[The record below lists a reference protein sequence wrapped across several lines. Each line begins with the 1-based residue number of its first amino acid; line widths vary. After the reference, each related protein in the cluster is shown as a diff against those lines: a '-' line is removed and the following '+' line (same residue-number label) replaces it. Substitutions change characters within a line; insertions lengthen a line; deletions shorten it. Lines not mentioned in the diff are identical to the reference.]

1 MGLSDSLVKLYPE
14 LLSKLRMQ
22 VDLSDKQKSYCNQQA
37 KKKKKKKKAL
47 KNKVAGIF
55 IASH

>member
-1 MGLSDSLVKLYPE
+1 
-14 LLSKLRMQ
+14 MQ
-22 VDLSDKQKSYCNQQA
+22 VDFFGKQKSYCNQQA
-37 KKKKKKKKAL
+37 KKKKNKAW

>member
-1 MGLSDSLVKLYPE
+1 MGLSDSLVKRYPE

-37 KKKKKKKKAL
+37 KKKKKKEGL
-47 KNKVAGIF
+47 KE
-55 IASH
+55 

>member
-37 KKKKKKKKAL
+37 KKKKKKEGL
-47 KNKVAGIF
+47 KE
-55 IASH
+55 

>member
-37 KKKKKKKKAL
+37 KKKKKKIRGEKKKL
-47 KNKVAGIF
+47 RGY
-55 IASH
+55 

>member
-37 KKKKKKKKAL
+37 KKKKKKMAW

>member
-1 MGLSDSLVKLYPE
+1 MGLSDSLEKLYPE
-14 LLSKLRMQ
+14 LLSKPRMQ
-22 VDLSDKQKSYCNQQA
+22 VDFFGKQKSYCNQQA
-37 KKKKKKKKAL
+37 KKKKKKKKAW

>member
-1 MGLSDSLVKLYPE
+1 
-14 LLSKLRMQ
+14 MQ
-22 VDLSDKQKSYCNQQA
+22 VDFFFCNKKAIVINKQ
-37 KKKKKKKKAL
+37 KKKKAW